1 MTYTYR
7 LVMKTGPNPGQVIPL
22 DKTEYVL
29 GRDLNNDIVVND
41 SEVSR
46 KHTKIYVF
54 GQGFVVEDMGST
66 NGTFVNGQR
75 ISGPHT
81 LIPGELIALGDQTTY
96 LFEVAE
102 ADEDATRVAA
112 APPQP
117 QVQQPQYQQPVQAAP
132 MPQPVQ
138 PQPVQA
144 QSIPSQQTQ
153 GYAGSYPSSVP
164 AFEKPKKKRRIWL
177 IVLIL
182 ILLMVCGC
190 VLFWVVVDTQNWYCK
205 LIPGIMNAV
214 FGAGSCPIN

>member
-7 LVMKTGPNPGQVIPL
+7 LVMKTGPNPGQIIPL
-22 DKTEYVL
+22 DKTEYIL
-29 GRDLNNDIVVND
+29 GRDLSNDIVVND

-102 ADEDATRVAA
+102 VDEDATRVAA
-112 APPQP
+112 PPMQ
-117 QVQQPQYQQPVQAAP
+117 QVPQPQYQV
-132 MPQPVQ
+132 
-138 PQPVQA
+138 
-144 QSIPSQQTQ
+144 PSQQAPRPTPVQ
-153 GYAGSYPSSVP
+153 VPPVPSQSSPNYSGNVPSASSYIEP
-164 AFEKPKKKRRIWL
+164 PKKKRRVGL
-177 IVLIL
+177 IILII
-182 ILLMVCGC
+182 ILLMLCACIV
-190 VLFWVVVDTQNWYCK
+190 FWVAVDQLNWYCD
-205 LIPGIMNAV
+205 LFPGIMNAI
-214 FGAGSCPIN
+214 FGSGACPTF

>member
-22 DKTEYVL
+22 DKTEYIM
-29 GRDLNNDIVVND
+29 GRDLSNDIVVND

-102 ADEDATRVAA
+102 VDEDATRVAA
-112 APPQP
+112 PPIQQASQP
-117 QVQQPQYQQPVQAAP
+117 QYQVPYQQPVQSA
-132 MPQPVQ
+132 
-138 PQPVQA
+138 PVQA
-144 QSIPSQQTQ
+144 QSVPS
-153 GYAGSYPSSVP
+153 YAGSVPSAVP
-164 AFEKPKKKRRIWL
+164 YTQPPKKKRRVGLIIL
-177 IVLIL
+177 IIIVLML
-182 ILLMVCGC
+182 CAC
-190 VLFWVVVDTQNWYCK
+190 VVFWVAVDQLNWYCD
-205 LIPGIMNAV
+205 LFPGIMNAI
-214 FGAGSCPIN
+214 FGSGTCPAF